1 MFYEHE
7 AIVSEE
13 LESNNEPAPEWT
25 TSWGNFLGS
34 LKKTSEFIIET
45 GKKDLA
51 EIAHQA
57 SALLEDDDDTQT
69 ETATTDGQS
78 IDTGIV
84 NETLQTIDDYAEKA
98 EQLAFTGI
106 SKLGLGITTGLGT
119 LFNATKQLSPTY
131 TTNKSSTM
139 AAGLDENTF
148 IVDPLQNE
156 NEAIRF
162 KNFSE
167 TFDQI
172 GHAGKIA
179 RLLDEQPEIKLLMK
193 SLIPVKV
200 SEDQFWVRYYFRI
213 SELELA
219 QATRARLVQ
228 SNENPENIDDD
239 EVKWSSDED
248 DDEPKIDAP
257 SDIVSKSP
265 VDKSSENA
273 TDQDLTG
280 EVQPAID
287 SSSPAESTPIIEPQ
301 VEIKVNGEPAK
312 PPPNKQVNTTQAPSP
327 KPTPKTDPSESSQ
340 NLDDRSSF
348 DMLDKQESTSTNDFG
363 VVSVDDNAEEE
374 WDGWD

>member
-1 MFYEHE
+1 MISF
-7 AIVSEE
+7 
-13 LESNNEPAPEWT
+13 
-25 TSWGNFLGS
+25 
-34 LKKTSEFIIET
+34 
-45 GKKDLA
+45 DR
-51 EIAHQA
+51 
-57 SALLEDDDDTQT
+57 
-69 ETATTDGQS
+69 
-78 IDTGIV
+78 
-84 NETLQTIDDYAEKA
+84 TLSQI
-98 EQLAFTGI
+98 Q
-106 SKLGLGITTGLGT
+106 
-119 LFNATKQLSPTY
+119 
-131 TTNKSSTM
+131 

-248 DDEPKIDAP
+248 DDEQNIDAP
-257 SDIVSKSP
+257 SDIVAKSP

-280 EVQPAID
+280 EVQPAND
-287 SSSPAESTPIIEPQ
+287 SASPAESTPIIEPQ